1 MKKDIKTQRKRYT
14 EKHIQKESRQ
24 IFFYPWSIR
33 YKFENTLYGEAE
45 GEREVHV
52 AKNVRQQQRCA
63 VVLIYM
69 EGGRNKNTD
78 MSNSTSI

>member
-1 MKKDIKTQRKRYT
+1 MDKTTKWHY
-14 EKHIQKESRQ
+14 
-24 IFFYPWSIR
+24 YPWSIR

-69 EGGRNKNTD
+69 EGGRNKTL
-78 MSNSTSI
+78 T